1 MLVETADGTGM
12 GLLSSTLEVDELMG
26 SLSRCGLICV
36 FLIFNKLQKSMGTLC
51 STPILRSRI
60 HYRNPLQE

>member
-26 SLSRCGLICV
+26 SLSRCGLDCMICV
-36 FLIFNKLQKSMGTLC
+36 FLVFLPASKINMGTLC
-51 STPILRSRI
+51 STPVIYS
-60 HYRNPLQE
+60 